1 MYIADISCT
10 NATFKHLMYTQEHFY
25 LKRFKKKN
33 NPTSNHSRYKV
44 YTVLIFFKGVS
55 IAKHH
60 ISVVFLFAVI

>member
-25 LKRFKKKN
+25 LKRLKKN
-33 NPTSNHSRYKV
+33 NPTSNQSRYKV

>member
-25 LKRFKKKN
+25 LKRFKKN

-44 YTVLIFFKGVS
+44 YNVLIFFKGVS

>member
-10 NATFKHLMYTQEHFY
+10 NATFKHLMYTQKHFY
-25 LKRFKKKN
+25 LKRFKKKT
-33 NPTSNHSRYKV
+33 PTSNHSRYKV

>member
-25 LKRFKKKN
+25 LKRLKKN
-33 NPTSNHSRYKV
+33 NPTSNQSRYKV

-60 ISVVFLFAVI
+60 VSVVFFFAVI